1 MKKIIQKTTR
11 TFSVPSVD
19 RKSAKVGSAASRR
32 SSFAIENILF
42 TEEDLMEQAAKIMP
56 KRTATRNSAKDKMK
70 DTEQD
75 FWSPLN

>member
-19 RKSAKVGSAASRR
+19 RKSAKVGSAANRR

-42 TEEDLMEQAAKIMP
+42 TEENLMEQAEKIKP
-56 KRTATRNSAKDKMK
+56 KKSAGRNGAKDAGK
-70 DTEQD
+70 DLEM
-75 FWSPLN
+75 N

>member
-19 RKSAKVGSAASRR
+19 NKSKKVGGAASRR

-42 TEEDLMEQAAKIMP
+42 TEEDLMEQAKKIMP
-56 KRTATRNSAKDKMK
+56 KKTAGSNVPKDS
-70 DTEQD
+70 EAD
-75 FWSPLN
+75 F

>member
-11 TFSVPSVD
+11 AFSVPSLD
-19 RKSAKVGSAASRR
+19 KKSDKARGAASNRA
-32 SSFAIENILF
+32 SFAIENILF